1 MEINNNFG
9 GAVGS
14 LPSGFG
20 KKPWLVQAQG
30 TETLSFVDILDRSLH
45 VRVVPD
51 LQGKLCLG
59 CVHGGDWLLMVDE
72 ITGGCFLFCLS
83 NSSTIS
89 LPPLREPL
97 GDMGA
102 CVVLGSSPLN
112 RDCTVVITSLPEPE
126 ESFLLHCHPGDEEW
140 TKLMVPLGSDRLFG
154 KLVNCAGQLYS
165 LSSFRKLLT
174 IDVIDDALHAK
185 ILNIEWESS
194 CGHNF
199 EPYIVES
206 CGKLFVVLASL
217 YGYPYNCPLNGVS
230 VYRLDRAESMLKK
243 VDDIGT
249 DRAFLIS
256 GHYGFS
262 CTAMEGLVQGNCV
275 YIVWSGYDCER
286 IYKFCLDDMTISLQ
300 PILAHP
306 TEDLRRGF
314 WSVPAGIEATELV
327 QSAPSIH
334 CDTEVNVLNNFNK
347 DEDAQATIK
356 ASWQDLPI
364 EMLELIVSN
373 LSLVDR
379 LRFPSVCK
387 QWSSV
392 SNPVAQAKV
401 WPWLMH
407 CVRQDGACKMFDPL
421 CGVEY
426 SMKVGPFD
434 ANERQAFRFSKDG
447 WVIVT
452 QSDDNIFVINP
463 FTKEIVK
470 LSMAS
475 GWYRFTGI
483 SFSSVPT
490 SPDCVFLGVCSSPKG
505 DGIKVWT
512 CRPNEEETE
521 DNEIYYEEETE
532 DEERDS
538 EENEIN
544 YEEEADQD
552 EEREAEENE
561 INYNEEAEDEESE
574 TEEDYWSEFDFE
586 NDEVM
591 FPVARNNPVYFRG
604 EFYFLGQRGNLSVF
618 NPGNNEWRILDKPE
632 PIRADLT
639 PYDEGKEACYMVEL
653 RGELIA
659 VFHRNA
665 NEPPRVLKLDE
676 SKMEWVEIEDIGGGA
691 LFLDY
696 RASIALPSS
705 EAGHGNR
712 IYFPKFSEDGKK
724 AIFYDLEAKKYSPMF
739 YGAKEPM
746 NCVWFVPKLQSDEYS

>member
-140 TKLMVPLGSDRLFG
+140 TKLMVPLGSD
-154 KLVNCAGQLYS
+154 
-165 LSSFRKLLT
+165 RKLLT

-314 WSVPAGIEATELV
+314 WSVPAG
-327 QSAPSIH
+327 
-334 CDTEVNVLNNFNK
+334 
-347 DEDAQATIK
+347 
-356 ASWQDLPI
+356 
-364 EMLELIVSN
+364 
-373 LSLVDR
+373 
-379 LRFPSVCK
+379 
-387 QWSSV
+387 
-392 SNPVAQAKV
+392 
-401 WPWLMH
+401 
-407 CVRQDGACKMFDPL
+407 QDGACKMFDPL

>member
-206 CGKLFVVLASL
+206 FGELFVVLASL
-217 YGYPYNCPLNGVS
+217 YGYPYNYPLNGVS

-314 WSVPAGIEATELV
+314 WSVPAG
-327 QSAPSIH
+327 
-334 CDTEVNVLNNFNK
+334 
-347 DEDAQATIK
+347 
-356 ASWQDLPI
+356 
-364 EMLELIVSN
+364 
-373 LSLVDR
+373 
-379 LRFPSVCK
+379 
-387 QWSSV
+387 
-392 SNPVAQAKV
+392 
-401 WPWLMH
+401 
-407 CVRQDGACKMFDPL
+407 
-421 CGVEY
+421 
-426 SMKVGPFD
+426 
-434 ANERQAFRFSKDG
+434 
-447 WVIVT
+447 
-452 QSDDNIFVINP
+452 
-463 FTKEIVK
+463 
-470 LSMAS
+470 
-475 GWYRFTGI
+475 
-483 SFSSVPT
+483 
-490 SPDCVFLGVCSSPKG
+490 
-505 DGIKVWT
+505 
-512 CRPNEEETE
+512 
-521 DNEIYYEEETE
+521 
-532 DEERDS
+532 
-538 EENEIN
+538 
-544 YEEEADQD
+544 
-552 EEREAEENE
+552 
-561 INYNEEAEDEESE
+561 
-574 TEEDYWSEFDFE
+574 
-586 NDEVM
+586 
-591 FPVARNNPVYFRG
+591 
-604 EFYFLGQRGNLSVF
+604 
-618 NPGNNEWRILDKPE
+618 
-632 PIRADLT
+632 
-639 PYDEGKEACYMVEL
+639 
-653 RGELIA
+653 
-659 VFHRNA
+659 
-665 NEPPRVLKLDE
+665 
-676 SKMEWVEIEDIGGGA
+676 
-691 LFLDY
+691 
-696 RASIALPSS
+696 
-705 EAGHGNR
+705 
-712 IYFPKFSEDGKK
+712 
-724 AIFYDLEAKKYSPMF
+724 
-739 YGAKEPM
+739 
-746 NCVWFVPKLQSDEYS
+746 

>member
-9 GAVGS
+9 GAVGL

-83 NSSTIS
+83 NSSKVS

-140 TKLMVPLGSDRLFG
+140 TKLMVPLRSDRLFG
-154 KLVNCAGQLYS
+154 KLVNCSGQLYS

-174 IDVIDDALHAK
+174 ID
-185 ILNIEWESS
+185 SS

-199 EPYIVES
+199 EPYLVES
-206 CGKLFVVLASL
+206 CGELFVVLASL

-230 VYRLDRAESMLKK
+230 VYRLDQAESMLRR
-243 VDDIGT
+243 VDGIGT

-262 CTAMEGLVQGNCV
+262 CAAMEGLVQGNCV
-275 YIVWSGYDCER
+275 YIVWSGCDCER
-286 IYKFCLDDMTISLQ
+286 IYMFCLDDMTISLQ
-300 PILAHP
+300 PILPHP

-314 WSVPAGIEATELV
+314 WSVPAGIEATKLV

-334 CDTEVNVLNNFNK
+334 RDAEVNVLNNFNK
-347 DEDAQATIK
+347 HEDAQATIK

-364 EMLELIVSN
+364 EMLELTVSN

-426 SMKVGPFD
+426 TMKVGPFD
-434 ANERQAFRFSKDG
+434 ANERHAFRFSKDG

-452 QSDDNIFVINP
+452 QGDDSIFVINP

-470 LSMAS
+470 LSMAG

-512 CRPNEEETE
+512 CRPNEEEIE

-552 EEREAEENE
+552 EEKEAEENE
-561 INYNEEAEDEESE
+561 INYDEEAEDEESE

-591 FPVARNNPVYFRG
+591 FPVACNNPVYFRG
-604 EFYFLGQRGNLSVF
+604 EFYFLEQRGNLSVF

-632 PIRADLT
+632 PIHADLT

-665 NEPPRVLKLDE
+665 NESQRVLKLDE

-712 IYFPKFSEDGKK
+712 IYFPKFSEDGKQ
-724 AIFYDLEAKKYSPMF
+724 AIFYDMEAKKYSPMF
-739 YGAKEPM
+739 YEAKEPM
-746 NCVWFVPKLQSDEYS
+746 NCVWFVPKLQSD